1 MKLILENNEASI
13 SHLFQCKNHKQK
25 MLIDALL
32 RYSNLNEYS
41 LASMLEVPIS
51 ILQDSWRGKCFLDPK
66 TALTLAGLFLICFS
80 D

>member
-13 SHLFQCKNHKQK
+13 SQLFQCKNHKQK

-32 RYSNLNEYS
+32 RYSSLTMYNL
-41 LASMLEVPIS
+41 AGMLEVPVT
-51 ILQDSWRGKCFLDPK
+51 ILQDSWRGEGFLEPK